1 MKKSIFAVVAIT
13 LLVVACV
20 KKPTPEKK
28 EPAPLAV
35 SSNEEKKAEVRETK
49 NVIYQGVVK
58 PAGISIYQQGSHR
71 LQLENGK
78 FILLESDSVDLN
90 GYVGEHVEMIGAVK
104 PTVEEGGMIMR
115 VESAKLIVSDDE
127 YKEETD
133 ESEESEDGESDE
145 SEKSEDGEADESED
159 KESDESDE
167 SEDGDDDD
175 KSSDSSDSS
184 ETSDFSSEVQPIT
197 AELTERIR
205 KMANESF
212 TPDQWTQEYCTAH
225 IGFCIPVHRNWWFKS
240 FGTTSSLLWHIELS
254 SEELGDLYSGPIHV
268 NLVSGSIGSSAK
280 DGQIKQKGPNV
291 VGYRSWTD
299 GRHFEITAPVTLEG
313 AVRYIMENLD
323 ENE

>member
-13 LLVVACV
+13 LLVVACA
-20 KKPTPEKK
+20 KKPAPENK

-35 SSNEEKKAEVRETK
+35 SSSEEKKAEVRETK

-71 LQLENGK
+71 LQIENGK

-115 VESAKLIVSDDE
+115 VESAKLIVDE
-127 YKEETD
+127 EKEVVKETEETD
-133 ESEESEDGESDE
+133 ETDEKEDDTESEPDNEEVEKETADDSDT
-145 SEKSEDGEADESED
+145 SDDE
-159 KESDESDE
+159 
-167 SEDGDDDD
+167 
-175 KSSDSSDSS
+175 DSSGSSVSS
-184 ETSDFSSEVQPIT
+184 ETSVSSSEVQPIT
-197 AELTERIR
+197 PELAERIR

-268 NLVSGSIGSSAK
+268 NLVSGNISSSAK
-280 DGQIKQKGPNV
+280 ERQIEQKGPNV

-299 GRHFEITAPVTLEG
+299 GRHFEITAPVALEG
-313 AVRYIMENLD
+313 AVRYITDNLD
-323 ENE
+323 ENDK